1 MNKINNETSLW
12 NSSRVKKVSA
22 HSRIKMKGKRKFQ
35 SFWCGNTKHLK
46 KKKESAP
53 TNQFFVT
60 TTLFK
65 KLKAF
70 QEHSKKQNNSW
81 KKEKRK
87 YQPAQKPSTTA
98 LKPDSVLQVST
109 RQKLKQTHVV
119 TYKEVYSESKLCEIY
134 FSIGIKV
141 VCFCELKYQTSYLMS
156 QMYKTWMK
164 GRIWMFGLKSPP
176 HALTCQ

>member
-1 MNKINNETSLW
+1 M
-12 NSSRVKKVSA
+12 
-22 HSRIKMKGKRKFQ
+22 
-35 SFWCGNTKHLK
+35 KHLK
-46 KKKESAP
+46 NKKKESAP

-119 TYKEVYSESKLCEIY
+119 TYKEVFSESKSLSCVK
-134 FSIGIKV
+134 SISALVSG
-141 VCFCELKYQTSYLMS
+141 SYA
-156 QMYKTWMK
+156 
-164 GRIWMFGLKSPP
+164 FVN
-176 HALTCQ
+176 